1 MGRGKKLTKYESGEV
16 SAFKEAGMSLRKIAA
31 KIGKS
36 VKSVHTYLK
45 NPVGYMQKSRA
56 KRPSLITPS
65 MGRLLMRSINKEPTL
80 TSVQLKSTLQ
90 CQASSRT
97 VRRYLNKRGFK
108 FVKKHR
114 VPLITKNNKK
124 ARLLFAKKYRTWDQE
139 WNSVVFSD
147 EKKFNLDGPDGN
159 QKYWKNRDAS
169 SNQSYSRRPSG
180 GGGVMVWGAISFNG
194 RLKLEEVNGRMNAE
208 GYVNML
214 KNANLKQKCIQL
226 VGSNWIFQQDNAPCH
241 RANLSRVYF
250 EQESINLLNWP
261 ANSPDLNIIENMWS
275 QMVREVY
282 KGGRQFSSLPMLK
295 EAIYSAWETISQDY
309 IKTLYKSMKG
319 RVGEVLMKRGG
330 ATSY

>member
-1 MGRGKKLTKYESGEV
+1 
-16 SAFKEAGMSLRKIAA
+16 
-31 KIGKS
+31 
-36 VKSVHTYLK
+36 
-45 NPVGYMQKSRA
+45 
-56 KRPSLITPS
+56 
-65 MGRLLMRSINKEPTL
+65 
-80 TSVQLKSTLQ
+80 
-90 CQASSRT
+90 
-97 VRRYLNKRGFK
+97 
-108 FVKKHR
+108 
-114 VPLITKNNKK
+114 
-124 ARLLFAKKYRTWDQE
+124 
-139 WNSVVFSD
+139 
-147 EKKFNLDGPDGN
+147 
-159 QKYWKNRDAS
+159 
-169 SNQSYSRRPSG
+169 
-180 GGGVMVWGAISFNG
+180 MVWGAISFNG